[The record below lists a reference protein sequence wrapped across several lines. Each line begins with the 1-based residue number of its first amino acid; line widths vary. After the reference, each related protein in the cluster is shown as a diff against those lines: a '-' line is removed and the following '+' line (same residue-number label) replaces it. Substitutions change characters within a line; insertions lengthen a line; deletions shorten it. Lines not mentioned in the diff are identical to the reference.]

1 MYICIIDNT
10 CLCYWYIFSF
20 KYISQ
25 WYLHP
30 KLRNGTLL
38 LKCFEVTF
46 IFQRIYYFRPM
57 SSFKIFKC
65 LFRASW
71 VIIHSF
77 FSLISNGCIL
87 FYFWHV
93 QCLQETFKTE
103 PNHSNVLIGF
113 PGFFIKFKI
122 PCAAS
127 DYAWNVCFKI
137 LCDIPNFNNS
147 TYICWAKLLKRLD
160 IYFVTL

>member
-65 LFRASW
+65 FFRASW

-93 QCLQETFKTE
+93 QGLQETFKTE

-113 PGFFIKFKI
+113 PGFFLLNSKSHVLLLIMHEMFALRFYVI
-122 PCAAS
+122 YLTLIIRRT
-127 DYAWNVCFKI
+127 YAEQNC
-137 LCDIPNFNNS
+137 
-147 TYICWAKLLKRLD
+147 
-160 IYFVTL
+160 